1 MADQRNRGGK
11 KRDTGRR
18 ENAQGRQ
25 GVRDRPD
32 RAGTE
37 GVPRR
42 PAEGQPGGPKPK
54 SKSGRGQ

>member
-11 KRDTGRR
+11 KQGAGRQK
-18 ENAQGRQ
+18 NAQAHE

-32 RAGTE
+32 HEGTE